1 MEKLFNFAFNNSF
14 LINEKVEKA
23 RLILDDDAY
32 FKIRYFKSQR
42 FENLKK
48 IFRQDTNSSENFN
61 LIIGTNFGFS
71 NWKNIHKYLPKVNSV
86 RFLDKNFFH
95 GEFSES
101 DFTKKYEY
109 LNGKIL
115 LLTNHDIVKSN
126 PQSLKNL
133 ISLYLK
139 CDNTLFAG
147 WDWDNHHNVHI
158 SSIFAL
164 CSDIYFPSQR
174 GHEYELTKLAQR
186 NKFIMPSAYEWTN
199 EFLSNHMSV
208 ILDTPR
214 VSNIFGVFNYHG
226 KFKYRNQII
235 QTLNAQIPEIKFI
248 DDFEKYQNKSEIDKL
263 TEWSSYKWHWVIPT
277 LNAVSVRAYYALIA
291 GTGVILPIEF
301 KSLPEFNHIDPRD
314 VIWFT
319 EQDIL
324 DARRILSLINENS
337 TKYCKEDILRRHY
350 FVSNSYNLH
359 TRVIEMCDSI
369 TEYLR

>member
-71 NWKNIHKYLPKVNSV
+71 NWKNIHKYLPNVTSV

-101 DFTKKYEY
+101 DFTNKYEY

-174 GHEYELTKLAQR
+174 GHEYE
-186 NKFIMPSAYEWTN
+186 
-199 EFLSNHMSV
+199 
-208 ILDTPR
+208 
-214 VSNIFGVFNYHG
+214 
-226 KFKYRNQII
+226 
-235 QTLNAQIPEIKFI
+235 
-248 DDFEKYQNKSEIDKL
+248 
-263 TEWSSYKWHWVIPT
+263 WS
-277 LNAVSVRAYYALIA
+277 
-291 GTGVILPIEF
+291 
-301 KSLPEFNHIDPRD
+301 
-314 VIWFT
+314 
-319 EQDIL
+319 
-324 DARRILSLINENS
+324 
-337 TKYCKEDILRRHY
+337 
-350 FVSNSYNLH
+350 
-359 TRVIEMCDSI
+359 
-369 TEYLR
+369 